1 VNTKITE
8 NKLKNKRFRTTEEAI
23 IMAFFL
29 LKDKICLKR
38 LVKTAGIS
46 RATLYRHHDNLY
58 RIVPDYE
65 EYMVRKYK
73 RVATR
78 SLRFKR
84 ISLRAL
90 YEQMLKFMSN
100 NARIMSFLFELD
112 SHDFIEKM
120 ILILKPKI
128 VSVSKVSNSEMLK
141 IYIKEIVGVVEEWG
155 MAGFESSKIDVT
167 AEKMMFLTNTA
178 YFRLSPIAGLA

>member
-1 VNTKITE
+1 
-8 NKLKNKRFRTTEEAI
+8 
-23 IMAFFL
+23 M
-29 LKDKICLKR
+29 KR

-65 EYMVRKYK
+65 EYMVSKYK

-84 ISLRAL
+84 ISLRVL
-90 YEQMLKFMSN
+90 YEQLLKLMSN
-100 NARIMSFLFELD
+100 NVKVMEFLFEFD
-112 SHDFIEKM
+112 SHEFIEKM
-120 ILILKPKI
+120 ILVLKPKI
-128 VSVSKVSNSEMLK
+128 ISVSKVSNSEMLK
-141 IYIKEIVGVVEEWG
+141 IYIKEIAGVVEEWG
-155 MAGFESSKIDVT
+155 TAGFESSKINVT
-167 AEKMMFLTNTA
+167 VEKMMFLTNTA

>member
-1 VNTKITE
+1 
-8 NKLKNKRFRTTEEAI
+8 
-23 IMAFFL
+23 MAFFL
-29 LKDKICLKR
+29 LKDKICLKG

-65 EYMVRKYK
+65 EYMVREYK
-73 RVATR
+73 RVAMR

-84 ISLRAL
+84 ISLRVL
-90 YEQMLKFMSN
+90 YEQLLKLMSN
-100 NARIMSFLFELD
+100 NVKVMEFLFEFD
-112 SHDFIEKM
+112 SHEFIEKM
-120 ILILKPKI
+120 ILVLKPKI
-128 VSVSKVSNSEMLK
+128 ISVSKVSNSEMLK
-141 IYIKEIVGVVEEWG
+141 IYVKEIAGVVEEWG

-167 AEKMMFLTNTA
+167 VEKMMFLTNTA